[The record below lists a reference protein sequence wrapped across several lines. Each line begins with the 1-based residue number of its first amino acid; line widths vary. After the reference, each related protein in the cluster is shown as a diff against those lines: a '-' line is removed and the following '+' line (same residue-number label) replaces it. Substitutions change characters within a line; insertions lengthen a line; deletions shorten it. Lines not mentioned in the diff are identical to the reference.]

1 MSEVN
6 WQKCST
12 FEEPQ
17 QSPGFQLWQT
27 FLTWQRELNL
37 VLQPL
42 GLTQPQ
48 FSILAVVGWL
58 TRDRASVSEAM
69 PNRTI
74 ALSDRAIT
82 FLTENR
88 TAIKQ
93 QDIADF
99 MKMERMH
106 VSQVVRKL
114 EKMGYVER
122 SSSVEDG
129 RVQLIQLTRS
139 GVSKLEEALPLVEAA
154 DAKFFSP

>member
-6 WQKCST
+6 WQKYST

-17 QSPGFQLWQT
+17 QSPGFRLWQT

-58 TRDRASVSEAM
+58 TRNSAGVSEAM
-69 PNRTI
+69 PHRTI
-74 ALSDRAIT
+74 ASLPK
-82 FLTENR
+82 NH

-93 QDIADF
+93 QNIADF

-114 EKMGYVER
+114 EKMGYVSR
-122 SSSVEDG
+122 RPSVEDK
-129 RVQLIQLTRS
+129 RAQLIQLTQS
-139 GVSKLEEALPLVEAA
+139 GVSKLEEALPLVEAT
-154 DAKFFSP
+154 DAKFFNA

>member
-6 WQKCST
+6 WQKFSA
-12 FEEPQ
+12 FESPQ
-17 QSPGFQLWQT
+17 QSPGFRLWQT

-37 VLQPL
+37 MLQPL

-58 TRDRASVSEAM
+58 TRGDASVSEAV
-69 PNRTI
+69 P
-74 ALSDRAIT
+74 SRAIVSPDKS
-82 FLTENR
+82 R
-88 TAIKQ
+88 TTIKQ

-114 EKMGYVER
+114 EKMGYVVR

-129 RVQLIQLTRS
+129 RVQLIQLTQD
-139 GVSKLEEALPLVEAA
+139 GISKLEEALPLVEAA
-154 DAKFFSP
+154 DTKFFGA